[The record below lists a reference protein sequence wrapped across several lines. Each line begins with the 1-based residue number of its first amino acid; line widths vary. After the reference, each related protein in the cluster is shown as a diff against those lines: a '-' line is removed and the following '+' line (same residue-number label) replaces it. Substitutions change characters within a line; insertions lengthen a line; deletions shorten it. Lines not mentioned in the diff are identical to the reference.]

1 MPEVSESVNPA
12 GNDAR
17 SGLTSTAFSRTTS
30 GFVWT
35 EDDEESIRVLKL
47 GGALGIFMLL
57 AYLAYDQHLRGQKA
71 PGSGLHWILLG
82 ITLLFFSLVWTRVFK
97 RRWKLWTLLYICFLI
112 AMFIA
117 ISRFTGDPES
127 RFIAITL
134 CPLAT
139 AAFVSWGT
147 RWQLAMALTAVAGYG
162 VGEYLIPIET
172 PFGTYR
178 WMGLFAAVIF
188 AQYTTIFIDRYR
200 RRLHAQ
206 VYALE
211 EAARFR
217 QSQIATMAHDIRS
230 PVAALSGYVNL
241 LEDDEL
247 NPKER
252 ADLMG
257 RIGSTAWNMNLVV
270 SNVLDYY
277 DIQENEVVA
286 TPTELDPNI
295 VIAEVSEDCALQA
308 RRRRLALRTEFSR
321 LPMCRLDSRHL
332 DRIVRNLLAYSIG
345 RMSRGEVVVR
355 TGVYNEMIVVDISD
369 NGSVVSMVELEGLF
383 QAPDKDGRSGPG
395 SGLGL
400 YVARAMAESVGG
412 RVQARQSPGRGLTL
426 FAELP
431 LDAAQPSRRDS

>member
-1 MPEVSESVNPA
+1 MPEVPEFVNPA

-17 SGLTSTAFSRTTS
+17 SGPTSTEFGRTAPE
-30 GFVWT
+30 FVWT
-35 EDDEESIRVLKL
+35 EDDEESLRVLKL
-47 GGALGIFMLL
+47 GGALGIFMML
-57 AYLAYDQHLRGQKA
+57 AYLAYDQHVRGQQA

-82 ITLLFFSLVWTRVFK
+82 ISLLFFSLVWTRAFK
-97 RRWKLWTLLYICFLI
+97 RNWKLWTLLYICFLI

-117 ISRFTGDPES
+117 ISHFTGDPES

-147 RWQLAMALTAVAGYG
+147 RWQLAMALTAVTGYG
-162 VGEYLIPIET
+162 AGEYLVPIET

-206 VYALE
+206 VSALE

-247 NPKER
+247 SPKER
-252 ADLMG
+252 TDLLG

-277 DIQENEVVA
+277 DIQENDVVPA
-286 TPTELDPNI
+286 PTELDPNI

-308 RRRRLALRTEFSR
+308 RRRRLTVRTELSR
-321 LPMCRLDSRHL
+321 LPMCRLDPRHL
-332 DRIVRNLLAYSIG
+332 DRIVRNLLAYAIG

-355 TGVYNEMIVVDISD
+355 TGLYNEKIVVDISD
-369 NGSVVSMVELEGLF
+369 NGSVVPMTELDSLF
-383 QAPDKDGRSGPG
+383 QGPDKDGRGGPG

-431 LDAAQPSRRDS
+431 LDAAQPGKRTS

>member
-1 MPEVSESVNPA
+1 MNPA

-17 SGLTSTAFSRTTS
+17 SGLTSTELSRTTS
-30 GFVWT
+30 EFAWT
-35 EDDEESIRVLKL
+35 EDDEESLRVLKL

-57 AYLAYDQHLRGQKA
+57 AYLAYDQHLRGSQA

-82 ITLLFFSLVWTRVFK
+82 ITLLFVSLFWTRAFK

-117 ISRFTGDPES
+117 ISSFTGDPES
-127 RFIAITL
+127 RFIAIAL

-147 RWQLAMALTAVAGYG
+147 QWQLAMALTAVAGYG
-162 VGEYLIPIET
+162 VGEYLVPIET
-172 PFGTYR
+172 PFGAYR
-178 WMGLFAAVIF
+178 WMGMFAAVIF

-206 VYALE
+206 VSALE

-308 RRRRLALRTEFSR
+308 GRRRLALRTEFSR
-321 LPMCRLDSRHL
+321 LPMCRLDPRHL
-332 DRIVRNLLAYSIG
+332 DRIVRNLLAYAIG
-345 RMSRGEVVVR
+345 RMSHGEVVVR

-369 NGSVVSMVELEGLF
+369 NGSVVSMTELDGLF
-383 QAPDKDGRSGPG
+383 QGPDKDGRSGPG

-431 LDAAQPSRRDS
+431 LDAAQPGRRTS